1 MKPSTTVTGQ
11 RLRISDIL
19 GCATCFR
26 VHSDRGP
33 VNGSSHV
40 LLRNDSSRVRVVAVD
55 DRGGCVMVKM
65 GDSSSQIKGLL
76 SHRSR
81 VKVVRGM

>member
-1 MKPSTTVTGQ
+1 MKSGITVTGQ

-19 GCATCFR
+19 KYATCFR
-26 VHSDRGP
+26 VYSNRGL
-33 VNGSSHV
+33 VNGSSYI
-40 LLRNDSSRVRVVAVD
+40 LLRNNSSRVRVVAVY